1 MEQRQQIAK
10 AKERLSFSSTNDLSN
25 SNSISNRRRSTSFSN
40 YEQTYHDED
49 SLIRFYLHQRIKR
62 GRAGLL
68 YIKVCLC
75 RGGVGQKRSAKHKAK
90 GTIDRME
97 KIMAVQVDSQVGMVI
112 NEALAK
118 FNVPDATAENFLGGL
133 GDVRLFT
140 KYRMSVRTMND
151 IGKATDHPSM
161 ELMSFVTVVEMPLQ
175 ATQDMATLLNLL
187 QIKWNVGER
196 TLLTSDLLFMLFPS
210 GGIRKGQHKG
220 SRDASQDYQQQDLQQ
235 ERRPSILDI
244 LMDSPGTKESS
255 SSSSSC
261 QEQQQG
267 KVYRCSSYTFYCI
280 DID

>member
-1 MEQRQQIAK
+1 MEQRHQIAK
-10 AKERLSFSSTNDLSN
+10 AKERLSSSSSND
-25 SNSISNRRRSTSFSN
+25 ISSGNRRRSTSFSN

-75 RGGVGQKRSAKHKAK
+75 RGGAGQKRSAKHKAK

-151 IGKATDHPSM
+151 IGKC
-161 ELMSFVTVVEMPLQ
+161 
-175 ATQDMATLLNLL
+175 
-187 QIKWNVGER
+187 R
-196 TLLTSDLLFMLFPS
+196 
-210 GGIRKGQHKG
+210 
-220 SRDASQDYQQQDLQQ
+220 
-235 ERRPSILDI
+235 
-244 LMDSPGTKESS
+244 
-255 SSSSSC
+255 
-261 QEQQQG
+261 
-267 KVYRCSSYTFYCI
+267 
-280 DID
+280 